1 MYIPDGVWFFVALL
15 AGMVIWKIYGARIS
29 AALDQFDRRKIE
41 SDQQLWADSRNPMAH
56 FRRSLEAINDKVE
69 PVMLVRVDGQT
80 ARAPKWNGIIFDDIQ
95 EAEDTR
101 WRHVIAEAR
110 AFYRDLD
117 EDFGLRVAG
126 PAPKTAREEE

>member
-15 AGMVIWKIYGARIS
+15 VGMVIWKIYGARIS
-29 AALDQFDRRKIE
+29 AALDRFDKRKIE
-41 SDQQLWADSRNPMAH
+41 SDQQLWADRRNPLAH

-69 PVMLVRVDGQT
+69 PVLLVRVDGQT

-95 EAEDTR
+95 DAEEAR